1 MLERIQ
7 LVVRKL
13 VAALIESH
21 TTGPIIL
28 AVIVGVGAGFGAV
41 VFRMLIASAN
51 TLFFGGIHSI
61 FYFFGKY
68 YVILVPAAGGLIVGP
83 MIYYFARE
91 AKGHGVPEVMQ
102 AVALRGGRIRPRVAI
117 VKSLASAICIGS
129 GGSAGREGPIV
140 QIGSTIGS
148 TLGQLLRLP
157 DQRVRMLVA
166 SGAAGGIAAT
176 FNAPIAGVIFA
187 LEVIL
192 SEFSARA
199 FGLVV
204 LASVSANVISRT
216 FLGNQPAFKIPP
228 HTLKSSSEMPL
239 YFVLGILSAVVAVA
253 FVKTLYKLE
262 DLWDGW
268 HISEVFKPITG
279 GLLIGAVG
287 VWLPQVFGV
296 GYGPIEQAL
305 GGKLLLSTM
314 LILVFMKILA
324 TSVTIG
330 SGGSGGVFAPS
341 LFIGAMLGGTF
352 GFGVNHLFPNI
363 SAPSGAYALVGM
375 AAVFAG
381 AAHAPITA
389 ILILFEMT
397 NDYRI
402 ILPLMTAVVTST
414 LISQRISRD
423 SIYTLKLRRRG
434 IDVHARQRINLME
447 TILVSEAMTK
457 DFETVRDDL
466 PVTALVEEFTRT
478 GHHGFPV
485 VDANGNLVGMVTLS
499 DIEEV
504 VVDEETDVLVEDIM
518 TRSLLVAYPDET
530 LEDALR
536 RFGSRDVGRLPVVER
551 ADPRKIVGLLRRGDI
566 ITAYA
571 QASLKHAEVL
581 AKVERMKLDTGP
593 KIKFVSVDIG
603 PDSESVGK
611 RVKELELPKES
622 ILVSIRREG
631 RVLIPHGD
639 TIIKPGDRI
648 VALAKRADE
657 SVLRE
662 SLT

>member
-21 TTGPIIL
+21 TTGPILL

-51 TLFFGGIHSI
+51 SLFFGGVHSI

-83 MIYYFARE
+83 LIYYFARE

-166 SGAAGGIAAT
+166 SGAAGGISAT

-204 LASVSANVISRT
+204 LASVSANIISRT
-216 FLGNQPAFKIPP
+216 FLGNQPAFAIPP
-228 HTLKSSSEMPL
+228 HTLKSSAEMPL
-239 YFVLGILSAVVAVA
+239 YFVLGILAAVVAVV
-253 FVKTLYKLE
+253 FVKTLYKIE

-268 HISEVFKPITG
+268 RISEVFKPVTG

-296 GYGPIEQAL
+296 GYGPMEQAL

-352 GFGVNHLFPNI
+352 GLGVNHLFPNI

-414 LISQRISRD
+414 LISQLISRD

-457 DFETVRDDL
+457 DFETVRDTL
-466 PVTALVEEFTRT
+466 PVAALVEEFTRT

-485 VDANGNLVGMVTLS
+485 LDANGNLVGMVTLS

-518 TRSLLVAYPDET
+518 TKTLLVAYPDET

-551 ADPRKIVGLLRRGDI
+551 ADRRKIVGLLRRGDI

-581 AKVERMKLDTGP
+581 AKVERMKLETGP
-593 KIKFVSVDIG
+593 KIKFISLDIG
-603 PDSESVGK
+603 PDSKSVGK
-611 RVKELELPKES
+611 PVKDLELPKES
-622 ILVSIRREG
+622 ILVSIRRDG
-631 RVLIPHGD
+631 RVLIPHGE
-639 TIIKPGDRI
+639 TIIKPGDRV
-648 VALAKRADE
+648 VALAKRSDE
-657 SVLRE
+657 NELRE